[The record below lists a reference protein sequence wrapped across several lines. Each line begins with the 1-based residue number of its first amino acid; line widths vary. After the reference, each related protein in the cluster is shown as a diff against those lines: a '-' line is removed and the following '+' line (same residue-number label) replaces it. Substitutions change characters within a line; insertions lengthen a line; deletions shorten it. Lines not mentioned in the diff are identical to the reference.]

1 MPSGSLSESRSYTV
15 TIPCWHNWMARL
27 GWPMD
32 FTFFVAAN
40 TTFIGYKHNKNRI
53 KHLICIDKYELEFG
67 MVMCYYKNAT
77 SW

>member
-1 MPSGSLSESRSYTV
+1 MG
-15 TIPCWHNWMARL
+15 
-27 GWPMD
+27 